1 MENIKLEQEFK
12 FITSITATQEKQ
24 NPKILKSQ
32 VQIDLCKWVKL
43 EMFCF

>member
-12 FITSITATQEKQ
+12 FITATQEKQ